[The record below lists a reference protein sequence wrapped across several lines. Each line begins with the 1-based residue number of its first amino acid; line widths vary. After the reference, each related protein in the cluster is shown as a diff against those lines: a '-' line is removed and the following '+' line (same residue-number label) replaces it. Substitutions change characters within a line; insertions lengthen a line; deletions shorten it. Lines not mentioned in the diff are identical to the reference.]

1 MGQLSIVETSSDP
14 EWKKAFN
21 RHLALELESPQ
32 KFATCVL
39 STVDGNGHPAARLV
53 TPRGFVGEDFLRLSP
68 QDGGQWTSD
77 VMTFCTHSK
86 SIKVQELVGVSDVQ
100 LLYWFPHA
108 QVQVRCSGQAH
119 MLFHPDNPHYSTLS
133 LDIRQR
139 IWRRDEREAG
149 LDNSEVELDTEYIRE
164 QAFLNHSPVIQAWYS
179 WPPPGRVRSGDA
191 SLYPQEIP
199 GIKDEEMRE
208 KYGNEARRNYVLVFV
223 DVTKVDIVDLKD
235 NTRKLYKRRGD
246 TTWTVTNINP

>member
-1 MGQLSIVETSSDP
+1 
-14 EWKKAFN
+14 
-21 RHLALELESPQ
+21 
-32 KFATCVL
+32 
-39 STVDGNGHPAARLV
+39 
-53 TPRGFVGEDFLRLSP
+53 
-68 QDGGQWTSD
+68 
-77 VMTFCTHSK
+77 MTFCTHSK

-191 SLYPQEIP
+191 SLYPREIP